1 MNKQERE
8 ELNKKIKLY
17 KLLGAEKFQKV
28 VFGVE
33 KIKFKLL
40 KKIFPNFLDFYDKYM
55 NIKKK
60 IALKKAAT
68 EEEKKEIIK
77 RFKFSKM
84 AMRKEFHQ
92 EKNRN
97 YHLDSKKP
105 TEIYKY
111 LEWNKSVHRR
121 GLIKNSIFIALFIA
135 GMISGYS
142 LAGVLLLLELI
153 STAINFECVNIQ
165 NYNICRYKRTK
176 EILEK
181 KEKRQIESNIEEFG
195 QAAEV
200 IHKSIE
206 ESEDVPSI
214 EEVISNI
221 TDKEQLEQLKKL
233 LIRTKEEREKEKKGE
248 NKGGKK

>member
-1 MNKQERE
+1 MEKRK
-8 ELNKKIKLY
+8 ELN
-17 KLLGAEKFQKV
+17 
-28 VFGVE
+28 
-33 KIKFKLL
+33 
-40 KKIFPNFLDFYDKYM
+40 
-55 NIKKK
+55 
-60 IALKKAAT
+60 
-68 EEEKKEIIK
+68 
-77 RFKFSKM
+77 
-84 AMRKEFHQ
+84 Q